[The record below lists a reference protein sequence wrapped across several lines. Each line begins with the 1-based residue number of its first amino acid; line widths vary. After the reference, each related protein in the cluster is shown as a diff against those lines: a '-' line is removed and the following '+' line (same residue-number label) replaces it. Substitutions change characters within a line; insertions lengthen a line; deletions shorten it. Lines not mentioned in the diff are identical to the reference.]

1 MGLSIVRYLM
11 AVMALGVLTACS
23 MDSMIETM
31 TSEEDRAMAREFVD
45 NIRTGDSAGIE
56 PMVDPEVW
64 RNSAQQFEQAAGLF
78 PDGEVETRIIAYSMN
93 SDGLGEGARTE
104 KEFTLVTTNEQHWTT
119 THFSTVQQGG
129 DPVIVSWNVD
139 GSSEPPADLEVME
152 TVGSVFMWA
161 GIVAL
166 VIFVGIIVL
175 IVWLVRR
182 SRRKNEGRAGIS

>member
-93 SDGLGEGARTE
+93 SDGLGEGARAE

-119 THFSTVQQGG
+119 TRFSTVQQGG